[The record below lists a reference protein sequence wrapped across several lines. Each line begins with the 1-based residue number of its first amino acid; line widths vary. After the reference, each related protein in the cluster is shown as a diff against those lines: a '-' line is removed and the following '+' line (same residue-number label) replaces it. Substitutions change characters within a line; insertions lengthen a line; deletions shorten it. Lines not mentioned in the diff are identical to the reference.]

1 MTKEEIIATLRETK
15 GVVHEAAEKL
25 GTTPQGI
32 YHHISADPEISRSLD
47 AIREELKKPIRP
59 ALQALTVDEE
69 EIALAVLGSDVSKR
83 TAARKLLV
91 GKVAESTGR
100 SAREVSDAIRQ
111 SKTLTALFEKKLPA
125 IEPAKRDPGE
135 TLGVTLTTPQL
146 AWTQKQPRGA
156 IARLVLDC
164 IAKGTAAPTVKPFE
178 DAHGKGQTSF
188 RLPLPAIAWLR
199 KAAQA
204 QSTTAQ
210 AVLREVIDEARLG
223 QKAAQT
229 THDAPTTTPT

>member
-1 MTKEEIIATLRETK
+1 MTKEKIIATLRETK

-32 YHHISADPEISRSLD
+32 YHHISSDPEISRALD
-47 AIREELKKPIRP
+47 AIREDLKKPIKP

-69 EIALAVLGSDVSKR
+69 EIALAMLGSDTSKR

-91 GKVAESTGR
+91 GKIAESTGR

-125 IEPAKRDPGE
+125 VESIKRDPGE

-146 AWTQKQPRGA
+146 AWTKKQPRGA
-156 IARLVLDC
+156 IARLVLAS
-164 IAKGTAAPTVKPFE
+164 IGKEAPLVKPLD

-199 KAAQA
+199 MTAQA
-204 QSTTAQ
+204 QGTTAQ
-210 AVLREVIDEARLG
+210 AVLREVIDAGRLDG
-223 QKAAQT
+223 RKAAQA
-229 THDAPTTTPT
+229 HDDAPPTAPA